1 MTSSTADLD
10 GVLAAVPLF
19 AGLSKRQRSTLL
31 KGARVVQHTAGNEV
45 AKEGEGALAMH
56 VLLEGTAMVS
66 VGGQDVRT
74 LSSGDWFG
82 EISLIDGKPR
92 SATVTAGEGLS
103 TLAIR
108 HGSFTD
114 LVEDD
119 PTVARGLL
127 VALCARV
134 RDAESRA
141 R

>member
-19 AGLSKRQRSTLL
+19 AGLSRRHRSTLL
-31 KGARVVQHTAGNEV
+31 KDARVVQHTAGNQV

-56 VLLEGTAMVS
+56 VLLEGTGKVS
-66 VGGQDVRT
+66 VGGEEVRT

-103 TLAIR
+103 TLAVS
-108 HGSFTD
+108 HASFAD

-119 PTVARGLL
+119 PTVARALL